1 MLTQVQLMQIMNQ
14 ANNIYNGIF
23 GQIMNNPNQFGA
35 IYNDY
40 VIRYNAR
47 NNYRNIVL
55 GQYNCIR
62 YFAIGEAPPPPAN
75 GTYFYFT
82 AAINNTAWFNVPLQ
96 HFFPNHAFLINSPR
110 TQVNKTLALNDLAG
124 TGFYLDDISPLPF
137 MIEINRSKNIR
148 YRMLMEYLFYNYF
161 IPFVL
166 IPICPF
172 ICNAPIVRTILM
184 GTKVADRVV
193 YDMITA
199 NLNICN
205 KIVLK
210 PAGICGV
217 MPRYTLSSACAT
229 NSPILNLFNC
239 AII

>member
-1 MLTQVQLMQIMNQ
+1 MLTQVQLMQIIIQ

-55 GQYNCIR
+55 VKYGCIP
-62 YFAIGEAPPPPAN
+62 YFAIGEAPPPTTS
-75 GTYFYFT
+75 GTYFYST
-82 AAINNTAWFNVPLQ
+82 TAINNTAWFNVPLQ
-96 HFFPNHAFLINSPR
+96 HFFPTHAFLINSPR
-110 TQVNKTLALNDLAG
+110 TPINKTLAINDLAG
-124 TGFYLDDISPLPF
+124 AGFYLDDISPLPF
-137 MIEINRSKNIR
+137 MIKINRSSVR
-148 YRMLMEYLFYNYF
+148 YIKLMEYLFSNYF

-166 IPICPF
+166 TPICPL

-210 PAGICGV
+210 PAGICGA